1 MTPSL
6 TSRRARAVPGQ
17 QEPDDAASHPGRR
30 RAPPRSGETRPA
42 GRGNRTAPRHTAD
55 QPLPALSP
63 GGWPPG
69 ESHGTSRVAIASFAR
84 GTGALVLSAVYLG
97 ALLGPLGAMRP
108 LLAVTV
114 LMQLVGSA
122 RCPAAIVLG
131 IVALAQIRRTGQ
143 RGKGRAVTG

>member
-1 MTPSL
+1 
-6 TSRRARAVPGQ
+6 
-17 QEPDDAASHPGRR
+17 
-30 RAPPRSGETRPA
+30 
-42 GRGNRTAPRHTAD
+42 
-55 QPLPALSP
+55 
-63 GGWPPG
+63 
-69 ESHGTSRVAIASFAR
+69 VAIASFAR